1 MTNAEKKNIL
11 RSYRRIDAQ
20 IKADYA
26 ELDDVVTLIQ
36 SPKLDGLPSSASSER
51 DLADLIIKKDAIL
64 ARILADID
72 RKEAARKRIND
83 ALDAMTSENER
94 TVLILRYKRGMTFE
108 QVAEAMEYSW
118 RHILNIHGRA
128 LQHFMEAR

>member
-108 QVAEAMEYSW
+108 QVAEAMDYSW
-118 RHILNIHGRA
+118 RHTVRLHGSA
-128 LQHFMEAR
+128 LYHFMEGQ